1 MITGIGVDL
10 CRISRIE
17 DALKS
22 EHFKEN
28 VFSLDEIAYS
38 ESRGSRRLDS
48 YASCFAAREAFVK
61 ASGASLGAVM
71 LGRNFAL
78 LRDDNGK
85 PSIQLYGELMKYNEH
100 ANIHVSLSHEGDY
113 ACAMVVIEKLNDI
126 NDKPNDEVINND
138 NSDSGF

>member
-38 ESRGSRRLDS
+38 ESKGSRKLNS
-48 YASCFAAREAFVK
+48 YAACFAAREAFVK

-78 LRDDNGK
+78 LRNDDGK
-85 PSIQLYGELMKYNEH
+85 PSIQLYGELMKYSEH
-100 ANIHVSLSHEGDY
+100 ANIHISITHEGDY
-113 ACAMVVIEKLNDI
+113 ACAMVVIEKLDDKNDEF
-126 NDKPNDEVINND
+126 NDEVINDGNTHT
-138 NSDSGF
+138 GF